1 MIDFKDTSLLIKE
14 FEKHVKVEIAP
25 FDLNGHLLGSPFQSY
40 HDAASGV
47 YHIDPHDA
55 QKWHVWAHEF
65 GHLVAWVVA
74 GKPSI
79 NQFGCGTSTRVEQS
93 YQFIAEGLEED
104 ACATEA
110 VLHLYTGRSME
121 SVTKLILETYN
132 YQDTLDFV
140 DEVGYTNEQKEKF
153 MTDMTTHGN
162 ELLEKYLRLSAAVL
176 V

>member
-1 MIDFKDTSLLIKE
+1 MLDFKDTSFLIKE
-14 FEKHVKVEIAP
+14 FEKHVKVSIAS
-25 FDLNGHLLGSPFQSY
+25 FDLNAHLFGSPFQSY

-47 YHIDPHDA
+47 YHIDPNDA

-65 GHLVAWVVA
+65 GHLVAWVAA

-79 NQFGCGTSTRVEQS
+79 SQFSCGTSTRVEQS

-104 ACATEA
+104 ACAIEA
-110 VLHLYTGRSME
+110 VLHLCAGKSME

-132 YQDTLDFV
+132 YQDTLDFI
-140 DEVGYTNEQKEKF
+140 DELGYTNEQKEKF
-153 MTDMTTHGN
+153 MTDMIDHGN
-162 ELLEKYLRLSAAVL
+162 ELLEKYSRLSAAVL

>member
-47 YHIDPHDA
+47 YHIDPIDA
-55 QKWHVWAHEF
+55 QEWNAWAHEF
-65 GHLVAWVVA
+65 GHLVTWVVA

-79 NQFGCGTSTRVEQS
+79 NQFGCGTSTRIEQS
-93 YQFIAEGLEED
+93 YQFFAESLEED
-104 ACATEA
+104 ACAIEA
-110 VLHLYTGRSME
+110 VLHLYAGRSME

-132 YQDTLDFV
+132 YQDTLDFI

-153 MTDMTTHGN
+153 MTDMIYHGN
-162 ELLEKYLRLSAAVL
+162 ELLEKYSRLSSAVL